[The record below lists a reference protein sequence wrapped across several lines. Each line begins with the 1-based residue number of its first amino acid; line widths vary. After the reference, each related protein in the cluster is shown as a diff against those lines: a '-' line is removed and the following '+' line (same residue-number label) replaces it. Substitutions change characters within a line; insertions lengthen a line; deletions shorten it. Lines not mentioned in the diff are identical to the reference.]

1 MKNVLQE
8 VWTMINE
15 LQTKEANT
23 NIEVAINK
31 D

>member
-8 VWTMINE
+8 VWTVINE
-15 LQTKEANT
+15 LQTKEAYT
-23 NIEVAINK
+23 NIEVVINK